1 MKALI
6 LATVSIAFGL
16 LPLIAGDVALKPGSF
31 AIARDPDGFALGA
44 DSIESFDQ
52 LQEHRT
58 KEDKAAI
65 KEMVADGHV
74 VGIKTDS
81 KIEIVMFSERR
92 NAYQVRASGS
102 TQELWLAKENV
113 FAK

>member
-1 MKALI
+1 MLGPLRLRSVFAAAL
-6 LATVSIAFGL
+6 LVSIT
-16 LPLIAGDVALKPGSF
+16 PGV
-31 AIARDPDGFALGA
+31 
-44 DSIESFDQ
+44 ESFDQ

-74 VGIKTDS
+74 VGIKSDS
-81 KIEIVMFSERR
+81 KIEIVMFSERK
-92 NAYQVRASGS
+92 NAYQVRAFGS